1 MKRNDPIKTI
11 MTRDAVTVQVG
22 EQPSRVRALL
32 EEERFHHLPVL
43 DGRKLV
49 GIVST
54 VDFMKAGFSAWG
66 ADARTV
72 DAVLDSQL
80 RLADLMHSEPQTIR
94 DTATVRDAAHA
105 LAHGKFH
112 SLPVVDADGK
122 LAGIV
127 TSTDLIRYLLEQY

>member
-1 MKRNDPIKTI
+1 
-11 MTRDAVTVQVG
+11 
-22 EQPSRVRALL
+22 
-32 EEERFHHLPVL
+32 
-43 DGRKLV
+43 
-49 GIVST
+49 
-54 VDFMKAGFSAWG
+54 MKAGFSAWG

-105 LAHGKFH
+105 LAHGTFH
-112 SLPVVDADGK
+112 SLPVVDADGT